1 MQQLAYEDLPVDLP
15 QDELFA
21 VVAYTYDTQSGQQRG
36 QLYFELNAALRT
48 RSAAARASVLSL
60 WGGYLYYLLAA
71 LGKLR
76 DVTGVFYRGYPDKQT
91 VEDKYKVGRPIQWGA
106 FSSTSQD
113 VSVTKQFTN
122 KQPPPLVE
130 TRGLR
135 ACPRP

>member
-60 WGGYLYYLLAA
+60 WGGYLYYLL
-71 LGKLR
+71 
-76 DVTGVFYRGYPDKQT
+76 
-91 VEDKYKVGRPIQWGA
+91 
-106 FSSTSQD
+106 STSEEQGPAHNIY
-113 VSVTKQFTN
+113 ST
-122 KQPPPLVE
+122 
-130 TRGLR
+130 
-135 ACPRP
+135 